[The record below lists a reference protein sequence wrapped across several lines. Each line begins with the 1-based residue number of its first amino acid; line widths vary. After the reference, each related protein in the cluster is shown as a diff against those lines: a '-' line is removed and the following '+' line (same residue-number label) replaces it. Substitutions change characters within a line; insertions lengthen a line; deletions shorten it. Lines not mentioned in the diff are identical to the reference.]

1 MFPIKTKQNKIKQN
15 KTENWIPECAL
26 GRKKK
31 YLINCIDLDTFSF
44 SRGHRSYVYSSI
56 DVMKF
61 IFKLF
66 PCNLHIQ

>member
-1 MFPIKTKQNKIKQN
+1 MKTKQNKTKQ
-15 KTENWIPECAL
+15 KTEQCAL
-26 GRKKK
+26 GHKKK

-44 SRGHRSYVYSSI
+44 SRGHRSYVYSSM